1 MNANEISLINV
12 PYPPELTVEEILSR
26 RSEEKLRLRAPNQ
39 FFIYRLAYI
48 KELRK
53 IIGENISMTKISPQ
67 ISSSWA
73 REPPEIKQAYK
84 NLSDLAENRLK
95 EIRQNNSLVIIYDNN
110 SSQPPPPPSTNN
122 DIKDKEGE
130 NTENVEKV
138 NTSSSERELMEINL
152 NDEKVSEEF
161 TVNKYRKG
169 LIDDRQVSF
178 YLYNAA
184 VFAKYISKVLYIKEY
199 TTPKLVEKII
209 KDMRKES
216 QASKS
221 TSLEQ
226 RVSDNSSLI
235 VDNTNLEKHVSETN
249 RQKKRSPEEIKKF
262 NELNT
267 KYQNIYRDLIA

>member
-1 MNANEISLINV
+1 MNANEIPLINV

-122 DIKDKEGE
+122 DI
-130 NTENVEKV
+130 
-138 NTSSSERELMEINL
+138 
-152 NDEKVSEEF
+152 
-161 TVNKYRKG
+161 
-169 LIDDRQVSF
+169 
-178 YLYNAA
+178 
-184 VFAKYISKVLYIKEY
+184 EY

-235 VDNTNLEKHVSETN
+235 VDNYKS
-249 RQKKRSPEEIKKF
+249 
-262 NELNT
+262 
-267 KYQNIYRDLIA
+267 